1 MLATPDGGAV
11 VMGVEYSNVSYLV
24 NAWMMKVDADLNM
37 EWFNEYYYDLNFPYW
52 LSYCLG

>member
-37 EWFNEYYYDLNFPYW
+37 EWFNEYYYDLNFLCW